1 MQRLRRFLVPSLG
14 ALAVL
19 AVISCASDSHGR
31 DVAAEYYN
39 VGNAY
44 YELGQYEKSAQYY
57 RNALRTDPTL
67 AKASFNLSLV
77 LVRLK
82 KTDEALRILQD
93 LLSRDP
99 QNVTVMSAL
108 AWALHEGGKDTD
120 ALARYEDILKIA
132 PENQD
137 ARYNEGLILW
147 KLGRLREALE
157 GFKKILSITPD
168 DPDALYGGASLL
180 LSLDDPQTAG
190 DYLDRYLEKKPDDV
204 EARLLLASCFERL
217 EKYARALTAYE
228 AIQTLA
234 PKDPRAWFGEARLL
248 LTVVEDPEKGVNS
261 LLKALELGFQDPE
274 AIKVLL
280 ASAQLLA
287 RDQVESAL
295 KARNLLPEQAAA
307 ASKQEGAAG
316 TTAKPADTGSGTGGG
331 GTSSGGGSAGGGGAG
346 GSNSGG
352 TNGGGSGGSS
362 APGQGSLPVP
372 PLSP

>member
-1 MQRLRRFLVPSLG
+1 MKRIRRALRAPLG
-14 ALAVL
+14 TLAFL
-19 AVISCASDSHGR
+19 AVISCASDTHSR

-57 RNALRTDPTL
+57 RNALGSDPTL

-82 KTDEALRILQD
+82 KTDEALGILND

-108 AWALHEGGKDTD
+108 AWALHEGGRDAD

-137 ARYNEGLILW
+137 ARYNESLILW
-147 KLGRLREALE
+147 KLGRLREALD
-157 GFKKILSITPD
+157 GFKKILSLVPD

-180 LSLDDPQTAG
+180 LSLDDPQSAG
-190 DYLDRYLEKKPDDV
+190 DYLARYLEKKPDDV
-204 EARLLLASCFERL
+204 EAQLLLASCFERL
-217 EKYARALTAYE
+217 EKYSRALSAYE
-228 AIQTLA
+228 AVQTLA
-234 PKDPRAWFGEARLL
+234 PKEPRAWFGEARLL
-248 LTVVEDPEKGVNS
+248 LTVVEDPEKGVSS
-261 LLKALELGFQDPE
+261 LLKALDLGFQDPE

-287 RDQVESAL
+287 RDQVEAAL

-307 ASKQEGAAG
+307 APPQPGASGAP
-316 TTAKPADTGSGTGGG
+316 AKPAD
-331 GTSSGGGSAGGGGAG
+331 AA
-346 GSNSGG
+346 
-352 TNGGGSGGSS
+352 
-362 APGQGSLPVP
+362 P
-372 PLSP
+372 PLNP